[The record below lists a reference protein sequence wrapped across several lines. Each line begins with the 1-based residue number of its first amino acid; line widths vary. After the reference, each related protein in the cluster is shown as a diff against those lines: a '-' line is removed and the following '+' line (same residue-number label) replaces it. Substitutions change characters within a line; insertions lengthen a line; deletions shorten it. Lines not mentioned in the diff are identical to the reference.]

1 LEVCLFL
8 SLLASFPTKSDR
20 NEIQTKRQQPEE
32 PAILNPRF
40 KREPRRD
47 ENRERINEEI
57 TALKVRVIKPNN
69 EHALIS
75 LDEALRMATS
85 LNLDLVEVAPN
96 AIPPV
101 CRILDFGKYQF
112 EKKKRE
118 KEARKKQHV
127 VSIKELRFRPH
138 TDDHDYDFKLRHA
151 KKFLEEGSKVK
162 ATVQFR
168 GRDIIYSDNGV
179 QLLARFSGDLK
190 ELGKV
195 EQQALLEGKRMSI
208 IIAPK

>member
-1 LEVCLFL
+1 M
-8 SLLASFPTKSDR
+8 
-20 NEIQTKRQQPEE
+20 
-32 PAILNPRF
+32 
-40 KREPRRD
+40 
-47 ENRERINEEI
+47 
-57 TALKVRVIKPNN
+57 RVIKPNN

>member
-1 LEVCLFL
+1 MEVCHFL
-8 SLLASFPTKSDR
+8 SLLVSFPTKSDR

-32 PAILNPRF
+32 SAILNPRF

-47 ENRERINEEI
+47 ESRERINEEI

-75 LDEALRMATS
+75 LDEALKMATS

>member
-8 SLLASFPTKSDR
+8 SLLVSFPTKSDR

>member
-1 LEVCLFL
+1 ML
-8 SLLASFPTKSDR
+8 
-20 NEIQTKRQQPEE
+20 
-32 PAILNPRF
+32 
-40 KREPRRD
+40 
-47 ENRERINEEI
+47 I
-57 TALKVRVIKPNN
+57 TI
-69 EHALIS
+69 E
-75 LDEALRMATS
+75 EALRLAAS
-85 LNLDLVEVAPN
+85 LDQDLVEVAPN
-96 AIPPV
+96 ATPPV

-168 GRDIIYSDNGV
+168 GRDIVYSQNGT
-179 QLLARFSGDLK
+179 QLLGRFADDLK

-208 IIAPK
+208 IVAPK

>member
-1 LEVCLFL
+1 LAASLE
-8 SLLASFPTKSDR
+8 
-20 NEIQTKRQQPEE
+20 Q
-32 PAILNPRF
+32 
-40 KREPRRD
+40 
-47 ENRERINEEI
+47 
-57 TALKVRVIKPNN
+57 
-69 EHALIS
+69 
-75 LDEALRMATS
+75 
-85 LNLDLVEVAPN
+85 DLVEVAPG
-96 AIPPV
+96 ATPPV

-168 GRDIIYSDNGV
+168 GRDIVYSQNGT
-179 QLLARFSGDLK
+179 QLLGRFADDLK
-190 ELGKV
+190 DLGKV

-208 IIAPK
+208 IVAPKS

>member
-1 LEVCLFL
+1 LEVCHFL
-8 SLLASFPTKSDR
+8 SLLVSFPTKSDR

-32 PAILNPRF
+32 SAILNPRF

-47 ENRERINEEI
+47 ESRERINEEI

-75 LDEALRMATS
+75 LDEALKMATS